1 MFRIRTVP
9 DDLTPA
15 NRRAVEQVQAILRAQ
30 FAGMRAE
37 EIDKLPER
45 LRDPVKFR
53 FRAILF
59 VAENARER
67 VRACALLLHAPDLNF
82 CLLDVISTEPR
93 GSGAGLG
100 SVLYER
106 VREEAAGLGVIGI
119 FFEALPDDPAL
130 SPDPAVR
137 RQNAARLKFYER
149 FGARP
154 IAGTAYETPLDPG
167 DTNPPYL
174 LFDSLGRAGLP
185 SRDRARR
192 IVRAILERKYG
203 NLCPPGYIAK
213 VVESFRDDPIRL
225 RPPRYLVEAEAPP
238 AAAITPSV
246 AGHIPLVVND
256 KHEIHHV
263 RERGYVEAPV
273 RVRSILAEIL
283 PSNLFER
290 IPPKHFGERHIRA
303 VHDGALIDYLR
314 RTSQSLEAGKS
325 LYPYVFPVRNK
336 ARPPRERSVRAG
348 YFCIDTFTPINANA
362 YHAARAAVD
371 CTLTAAERV
380 LAGDRV
386 AYALVRP
393 PGHHAERGA
402 FGGFCYFNNAAIAA
416 HYLSHYGKVAVL
428 DIDYHH
434 GNGTQDIFY
443 ARSDV
448 LTVSIHGH
456 PQFAY
461 PYFSGFAD
469 ETGIGPG
476 AGFNVNYPLPETITP
491 EQHRVALAR
500 ALRRIGRFAPAY
512 LVLAAG
518 FDTAKN
524 DPTGTWANQAQ
535 DFERLGRMLG
545 EAGYPI
551 LVVQEGGYRIRTL
564 GSNARRF
571 FQGLAQAVQGA
582 PAAGARRRPVAAATV
597 PDAEVTWRDA
607 VRESDIEAIRSLVA
621 ATGFFSTAETAVAA
635 ELVEARVTQGPAS
648 GYHFILAETN
658 GRIAG
663 YACYGPIAGTDGGF
677 DLYWI
682 VVDSQ
687 RRRAGLGRALVE
699 RAERAMAAMGA
710 KRIYIETSG
719 RELYAPTRAF
729 YRAVGYRKAAAVAD
743 FYGEGDAKV
752 IYARIVPV

>member
-15 NRRAVEQVQAILRAQ
+15 NRRAIEQVQAILRAQ
-30 FAGMRAE
+30 FSGMSAA

-59 VAENARER
+59 VAENAREQ

-82 CLLDVISTEPR
+82 CLLDVISTEPK

-106 VREEAAGLGVIGI
+106 VREEAAALGAIGI
-119 FFEALPDDPAL
+119 FLEALPDDPAL
-130 SPDPAVR
+130 SPEPAIR

-154 IAGTAYETPLDPG
+154 ISGTAYETPLEPG
-167 DTNPPYL
+167 QSNPPYL

-185 SRDRARR
+185 GRDRARK

-203 NLCPPGYIAK
+203 DLCPPGYVAN
-213 VVESFRDDPIRL
+213 VVESLRDDPVRL
-225 RPPRYLVEAEAPP
+225 RPPRYLVEPEAAP

-246 AGHIPLVVND
+246 VGRIPLVVND

-263 RERGYVEAPV
+263 RERGYVESPV
-273 RVRSILAEIL
+273 RVKSILSEIL
-283 PSNLFER
+283 KSNLFER
-290 IPPKHFGERHIRA
+290 IPPKHFAERHIRA
-303 VHDGALIDYLR
+303 VHEGALIDYLR
-314 RTSQSLEAGKS
+314 RASQSLEAGKS

-336 ARPPRERSVRAG
+336 ARPPRERTVRAG

-380 LAGDRV
+380 LGGDRI

-416 HYLSHYGKVAVL
+416 NYLSHYGKVAVL

-443 ARSDV
+443 ARGDV
-448 LTVSIHGH
+448 LTISIHGH
-456 PQFAY
+456 PNVAY

-469 ETGIGPG
+469 ETGVGAG
-476 AGFNVNYPLPETITP
+476 AGFNVNYPLAETITP
-491 EQHRVALAR
+491 EQYRATLAR
-500 ALRRIGRFAPAY
+500 ALRRIARFAPAY
-512 LVLAAG
+512 LVVAAG

-524 DPTGTWANQAQ
+524 DPTGTWANLAQ
-535 DFERLGRMLG
+535 DFEQLGGMIG
-545 EAGYPI
+545 AAGYPA

-564 GSNARRF
+564 GSNTRRF
-571 FQGLAQAVQGA
+571 FQGLAQAMQSA
-582 PAAGARRRPVAAATV
+582 QAAVPRPKTV
-597 PDAEVTWRDA
+597 PAEVPPAEDLTWRDA
-607 VRESDIEAIRSLVA
+607 VGDGDVEAIRSLVA
-621 ATGFFSTAETAVAA
+621 ATGFFSTDETAVAA
-635 ELVEARVTQGPAS
+635 ELVQARVTQGPAS
-648 GYHFILAETN
+648 GYHFILAEVE
-658 GRIAG
+658 GRVAG
-663 YACYGPIAGTDGGF
+663 YVCYGPIAGTDGRF

-682 VVDSQ
+682 VVDP
-687 RRRAGLGRALVE
+687 RRRRSGLGRALVE
-699 RAERAMAAMGA
+699 RADRAMAAMGA

-719 RELYAPTRAF
+719 RELYEPTRAF
-729 YRAVGYRKAAAVAD
+729 YRAVGYRKAATIAD
-743 FYGEGDAKV
+743 FYGDGDAKV
-752 IYARIVPV
+752 IYERTLAV